1 MANSS
6 ENGTGDHL
14 YAYDYESEYGYFS
27 SDYTWPCSD
36 GFPYLCPVSIS
47 AICIAVI
54 GILGNLAV
62 IVSLIRGK
70 LYKKTSHMSILVLAI
85 TDIMCLVVFTIREFI
100 YFPNEFYFM
109 KKGVFS
115 AELCVIIFV
124 LNNTPYLSSCWNIM
138 YLAYER
144 YVLVTNP
151 FVYMDKHT
159 PRTVVIRAVITF
171 VIVAIVNLAYAIIM
185 TDLSRC
191 PDFIL
196 IPTYY
201 GFITV
206 PIIGISF
213 ITLIF
218 FHCSKVYKLKKLS
231 TVEGRHTKSTKQF
244 PHMTKIVYIIVI
256 TFILSQIPYLI
267 FDVVSIFESFDNN
280 IWPME
285 YYDVILNIGIV
296 AFLVNYASNPFIYWI
311 TPLSC
316 ACKRS
321 STKNPPQSS
330 MNTKSETDP

>member
-1 MANSS
+1 MANSL

-14 YAYDYESEYGYFS
+14 YAYDSESEYWYFS
-27 SDYTWPCSD
+27 SNYTWPCSYR
-36 GFPYLCPVSIS
+36 FPYLCSVSIS

-70 LYKKTSHMSILVLAI
+70 LYKKSSHMSILVLAI
-85 TDIMCLVVFTIREFI
+85 TDIMFLVVFIIQEFI
-100 YFPNEFYFM
+100 YFPNEFYLKRF
-109 KKGVFS
+109 FS

-124 LNNTPYLSSCWNIM
+124 MINTPCLSSSLNII

-171 VIVAIVNLAYAIIM
+171 IILAIVNLAYAIIM

-213 ITLIF
+213 MSLVF
-218 FHCSKVYKLKKLS
+218 FHCSKVYKIRKLS
-231 TVEGRHTKSTKQF
+231 NVQGRHTKRTKQF
-244 PHMTKIVYIIVI
+244 LHMTKIVYIIVI

-280 IWPME
+280 IWPEE
-285 YYDVILNIGIV
+285 YYDVILHIGIV
-296 AFLVNYASNPFIYWI
+296 ACLVNYASNPFIYWI

-316 ACKRS
+316 AFKRS
-321 STKNPPQSS
+321 TIKHPPRFSI
-330 MNTKSETDP
+330 NTKSETVP